1 MKRVGFYIVLFF
13 LLGCAYN
20 VVCQPF
26 VVYDTIPIRHG
37 TSKLR
42 LYRNIEKWFEKEK
55 GQKLIAKNW
64 KELKFK
70 GKGYFPYANYVQIPD
85 IYLSSHAAEKTK
97 GSIIFNI
104 DVSIQDSIIVTK
116 FSSFM
121 HEARFTEYGTMS
133 FGRLMA
139 YEKVPSGKCMEV
151 EEWCNAV
158 WKDMK
163 DWSVYETK
171 VRAKRMIPSTLV
183 RKRSYKGD
191 DDKDLVPP
199 ATHKENPMEYL
210 NIDNYLLK
218 DTEGKYADYD
228 KWPEDI
234 EEERAAAAAALAAK
248 EKDKKKA
255 KDEEEE
261 DDEDYEETEQS
272 SASPQAEEETV
283 TVKDESPSKPKSNDT
298 EEYDEESDDYDDF
311 DDDGVK
317 PKKSKKD
324 KSSKTAKSEKKDK
337 TEKPAKQ
344 EKSKKEKTP
353 KKSKSADDDDDDY
366 DYDDYDD

>member
-1 MKRVGFYIVLFF
+1 MNYMKRLGFYIVLIFII
-13 LLGCAYN
+13 GCTYN
-20 VVCQPF
+20 AVCQSF
-26 VVYDTIPIRHG
+26 IVYDTIPIRHG

-70 GKGYFPYANYVQIPD
+70 GKGYFPYVNYVQIPD
-85 IYLSSHAAEKTK
+85 VYLSSHAAEKTK

-104 DVSIQDSIIVTK
+104 DVSIQDSIIVAK

-191 DDKDLVPP
+191 DDKGLVPP
-199 ATHKENPMEYL
+199 ATHKDDSMEYL
-210 NIDNYLLK
+210 NLDNYLLK

-248 EKDKKKA
+248 EKEKKKQ
-255 KDEEEE
+255 KENNEEE
-261 DDEDYEETEQS
+261 DEEDY
-272 SASPQAEEETV
+272 
-283 TVKDESPSKPKSNDT
+283 DESESPAEIVEQADVKTVSEKENTLSKAKSKKNEENVEENDG
-298 EEYDEESDDYDDF
+298 YDDF
-311 DDDGVK
+311 DDEENVK
-317 PKKSKKD
+317 VPKTKKSK
-324 KSSKTAKSEKKDK
+324 SAKSEKVKN
-337 TEKPAKQ
+337 TEKP
-344 EKSKKEKTP
+344 EKTKKEKSP
-353 KKSKSADDDDDDY
+353 KKSKSMDDDDDDY
-366 DYDDYDD
+366 DDYDD

>member
-1 MKRVGFYIVLFF
+1 MRRLGFYIVLFL

-20 VVCQPF
+20 AVCQSF

-85 IYLSSHAAEKTK
+85 VYLSSHAAEKTK

-116 FSSFM
+116 FSGFT

-199 ATHKENPMEYL
+199 ATHKEDSMEYL
-210 NIDNYLLK
+210 NLDNYLLK

-234 EEERAAAAAALAAK
+234 EEERAAAAAAAAAK
-248 EKDKKKA
+248 EKEKKKS
-255 KDEEEE
+255 KGEDEEDE
-261 DDEDYEETEQS
+261 DEDYEESDVSQE
-272 SASPQAEEETV
+272 AAKQAETETV
-283 TVKDESPSKPKSNDT
+283 AANDDFSSKQKAKNADDEEDES
-298 EEYDEESDDYDDF
+298 YDDDE
-311 DDDGVK
+311 DDEDSVK
-317 PKKSKKD
+317 SKKSGKKD
-324 KSSKTAKSEKKDK
+324 KSSKADKS
-337 TEKPAKQ
+337 EKPAKSSKP
-344 EKSKKEKTP
+344 EKTKKEKAP
-353 KKSKSADDDDDDY
+353 KKSKSNDDDDDDY
-366 DYDDYDD
+366 DDYDD